1 MNFSIELLFFDY
13 IVLTLT
19 LIFILFGIWKGFISS
34 VLSLLTWVGSVFI
47 TIYSYEYLSVYL
59 NNILLN
65 IDFFSR
71 FEEFTTILTSVLTIP
86 IIFLLSLF
94 ILKRIRKII
103 SKDLDKQVLG
113 LIFDKFFGIAYGI
126 IFSYVFLST
135 ILYLTNNNNIDLL
148 YNLNIFFNENSNI
161 LKLISEYNENFFQ
174 YYNNSNMN
182 QL

>member
-1 MNFSIELLFFDY
+1 MNFNIELLFFDY

-71 FEEFTTILTSVLTIP
+71 
-86 IIFLLSLF
+86 
-94 ILKRIRKII
+94 
-103 SKDLDKQVLG
+103 
-113 LIFDKFFGIAYGI
+113 
-126 IFSYVFLST
+126 
-135 ILYLTNNNNIDLL
+135 
-148 YNLNIFFNENSNI
+148 
-161 LKLISEYNENFFQ
+161 
-174 YYNNSNMN
+174 
-182 QL
+182 